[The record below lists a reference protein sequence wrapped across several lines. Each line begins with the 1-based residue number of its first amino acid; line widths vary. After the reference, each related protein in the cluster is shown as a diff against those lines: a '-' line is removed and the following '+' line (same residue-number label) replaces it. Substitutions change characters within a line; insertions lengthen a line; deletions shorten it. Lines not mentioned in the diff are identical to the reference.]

1 MFVKHVLLT
10 RQHESGDVYTLFA
23 CSDHFSLYYVE
34 HRGPLANRHPSEEF
48 GLSMIM
54 QYYEN

>member
-1 MFVKHVLLT
+1 MFVNQVLVA

-23 CSDHFSLYYVE
+23 CSDPFSPYYVR
-34 HRGPLANRHPSEEF
+34 HRGPLANHHPSQEF

-54 QYYEN
+54 QC